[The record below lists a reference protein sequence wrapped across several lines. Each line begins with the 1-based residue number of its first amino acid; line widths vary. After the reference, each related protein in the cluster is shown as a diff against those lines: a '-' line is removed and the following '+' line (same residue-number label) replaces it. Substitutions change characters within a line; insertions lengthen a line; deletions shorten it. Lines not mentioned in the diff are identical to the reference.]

1 MRDRNNRG
9 VPVKE
14 NYTGKTVAANLFRG
28 IEAVGGKLV
37 FEENGMT
44 FKSHKL
50 NVQTGETTILYN
62 DIVEVR
68 KANSMGIIP
77 NGMIVVTKEGQ
88 QYKFVVN
95 QRNKIVDFLEQS
107 REVRPQG

>member
-37 FEENGMT
+37 FEENGM
-44 FKSHKL
+44 
-50 NVQTGETTILYN
+50 
-62 DIVEVR
+62 
-68 KANSMGIIP
+68 
-77 NGMIVVTKEGQ
+77 IVVTKEGA
-88 QYKFVVN
+88 V
-95 QRNKIVDFLEQS
+95 I
-107 REVRPQG
+107 

>member
-37 FEENGMT
+37 FEENGM
-44 FKSHKL
+44 
-50 NVQTGETTILYN
+50 
-62 DIVEVR
+62 
-68 KANSMGIIP
+68 
-77 NGMIVVTKEGQ
+77 IVVTKEGQ
-88 QYKFVVN
+88 QYKFGV
-95 QRNKIVDFLEQS
+95 L
-107 REVRPQG
+107 